1 MYRHLK
7 KLLTGVLS
15 LTVLC
20 AAAMPSMALDGTGN
34 VASVDGQ
41 EYATVQEAI
50 NNGNGKTV
58 TLLDDAKEN
67 VVIPEGATVT
77 LELGTFTLANNGASH
92 TITNK
97 GTLTI
102 QGSGKVDNENHGKA
116 ALWNEGTAV
125 LNGGTFDRSK
135 EAGSSAEASG
145 SNSYYTV
152 VNHGNM
158 TINDGVTITQNG
170 KFSSLLENGWYNGAE
185 NKSGQPS
192 VLTIKGGTFSGGLNT
207 IKNDDYGE
215 LIVEG
220 GTFTNVAQAALLNWN
235 EAEISGGDF
244 QADEGSSCVIL
255 NGYLD
260 DTMDAGKL
268 TITGG
273 TFTGGDSTDALNTMG
288 GSSNSGNIQI
298 SGGTL
303 NGDIVLGAA
312 SNSAVGTLAIS
323 GSAVVNGSVTNTKKD
338 NVTISGG
345 SVAGEVSNSGDG
357 STSITG
363 GAFAQKPADEYIGG
377 ASAVAKYQAAGGAAA
392 YYIGEESINQAAAN
406 AESGSTIEV
415 LKGDVKLDITADDV
429 IVKNSGDGDVTVNDQ
444 DVPAGDEG
452 VVTHTHKAEKKEAK
466 EATCTETGNQ
476 EYWYCAGCGKYFT
489 DAACQNETTWDK
501 LVIAAKGHEAEKTE
515 AKAATATEAGNKEYW
530 YCPVCGKYFSDEAL
544 TKEISKEDII
554 IPATGTTSSKPED
567 TSKPG
572 DPTSSNS
579 ENSNRPQTGETSQ
592 FTLWVALLVLA
603 GGSFAGVALSR
614 SKRKAS

>member
-1 MYRHLK
+1 MYRYLK

-34 VASVDGQ
+34 AASVDGQ

-50 NNGNGKTV
+50 DNGDGKTV
-58 TLLDDAKEN
+58 TLLADAKEN
-67 VVIPEGATVT
+67 LVISEETEVI
-77 LELGTFTLANNGASH
+77 LDLSTFTLVNNGASH

-207 IKNDDYGE
+207 IKNDDYGK

-377 ASAVAKYQAAGGAAA
+377 ASAVAKYQAAGGRLPIISAKNPSIRRPRMRKAAA
-392 YYIGEESINQAAAN
+392 P
-406 AESGSTIEV
+406 
-415 LKGDVKLDITADDV
+415 LR
-429 IVKNSGDGDVTVNDQ
+429 
-444 DVPAGDEG
+444 
-452 VVTHTHKAEKKEAK
+452 
-466 EATCTETGNQ
+466 
-476 EYWYCAGCGKYFT
+476 F
-489 DAACQNETTWDK
+489 
-501 LVIAAKGHEAEKTE
+501 
-515 AKAATATEAGNKEYW
+515 
-530 YCPVCGKYFSDEAL
+530 
-544 TKEISKEDII
+544 
-554 IPATGTTSSKPED
+554 
-567 TSKPG
+567 
-572 DPTSSNS
+572 
-579 ENSNRPQTGETSQ
+579 
-592 FTLWVALLVLA
+592 
-603 GGSFAGVALSR
+603 
-614 SKRKAS
+614 

>member
-1 MYRHLK
+1 
-7 KLLTGVLS
+7 
-15 LTVLC
+15 
-20 AAAMPSMALDGTGN
+20 
-34 VASVDGQ
+34 
-41 EYATVQEAI
+41 
-50 NNGNGKTV
+50 
-58 TLLDDAKEN
+58 
-67 VVIPEGATVT
+67 
-77 LELGTFTLANNGASH
+77 
-92 TITNK
+92 
-97 GTLTI
+97 
-102 QGSGKVDNENHGKA
+102 
-116 ALWNEGTAV
+116 
-125 LNGGTFDRSK
+125 
-135 EAGSSAEASG
+135 
-145 SNSYYTV
+145 
-152 VNHGNM
+152 
-158 TINDGVTITQNG
+158 
-170 KFSSLLENGWYNGAE
+170 
-185 NKSGQPS
+185 
-192 VLTIKGGTFSGGLNT
+192 
-207 IKNDDYGE
+207 
-215 LIVEG
+215 
-220 GTFTNVAQAALLNWN
+220 
-235 EAEISGGDF
+235 
-244 QADEGSSCVIL
+244 
-255 NGYLD
+255 
-260 DTMDAGKL
+260 MDAGKL

-288 GSSNSGNIQI
+288 GSSNSGNIEI

-312 SNSAVGTLAIS
+312 SNSAAGTLAIS

>member
-1 MYRHLK
+1 M
-7 KLLTGVLS
+7 S

-77 LELGTFTLANNGASH
+77 LDLGTFTLANNGASH

-220 GTFTNVAQAALLNWN
+220 GTFTNVAPAAW
-235 EAEISGGDF
+235 
-244 QADEGSSCVIL
+244 
-255 NGYLD
+255 
-260 DTMDAGKL
+260 
-268 TITGG
+268 
-273 TFTGGDSTDALNTMG
+273 
-288 GSSNSGNIQI
+288 
-298 SGGTL
+298 
-303 NGDIVLGAA
+303 
-312 SNSAVGTLAIS
+312 
-323 GSAVVNGSVTNTKKD
+323 
-338 NVTISGG
+338 
-345 SVAGEVSNSGDG
+345 
-357 STSITG
+357 
-363 GAFAQKPADEYIGG
+363 P
-377 ASAVAKYQAAGGAAA
+377 
-392 YYIGEESINQAAAN
+392 
-406 AESGSTIEV
+406 
-415 LKGDVKLDITADDV
+415 VKFPT
-429 IVKNSGDGDVTVNDQ
+429 
-444 DVPAGDEG
+444 
-452 VVTHTHKAEKKEAK
+452 
-466 EATCTETGNQ
+466 
-476 EYWYCAGCGKYFT
+476 
-489 DAACQNETTWDK
+489 
-501 LVIAAKGHEAEKTE
+501 
-515 AKAATATEAGNKEYW
+515 AATAAPPLPEERLLRSRPTNISAAPARLPSTRLPAGRL
-530 YCPVCGKYFSDEAL
+530 PI
-544 TKEISKEDII
+544 ISAKNPSIR
-554 IPATGTTSSKPED
+554 
-567 TSKPG
+567 
-572 DPTSSNS
+572 
-579 ENSNRPQTGETSQ
+579 RP
-592 FTLWVALLVLA
+592 
-603 GGSFAGVALSR
+603 R
-614 SKRKAS
+614 MRKAAAPLRF

>member
-1 MYRHLK
+1 M
-7 KLLTGVLS
+7 
-15 LTVLC
+15 
-20 AAAMPSMALDGTGN
+20 
-34 VASVDGQ
+34 
-41 EYATVQEAI
+41 
-50 NNGNGKTV
+50 
-58 TLLDDAKEN
+58 LDDAKEN

-77 LELGTFTLANNGASH
+77 LDLGTFTLANNGASH

-312 SNSAVGTLAIS
+312 SNSAAGTLAIS

-429 IVKNSGDGDVTVNDQ
+429 TVKNSGDGDVTVNDQ

-544 TKEISKEDII
+544 TKEISKEDTI